1 MAESEPV
8 YIITGASK
16 GIGLETLKYFC
27 TIPGYII
34 TVSRSIPD
42 ELSQILN
49 KNQKKICHFLGNIE
63 DPEISDVIIETVEKR
78 GGKIDALIH
87 NAGLAPIAQIKDIDV
102 DIWKRLF
109 DVNFFSIVDLTQKAL
124 PYLRKAKGRV
134 LFVSS
139 GAAVKSKIGWSTY
152 CCSKGIY
159 LFLFYIILLIKLINN
174 L

>member
-1 MAESEPV
+1 MAESEPI

-34 TVSRSIPD
+34 TVSRTIPD
-42 ELSQILN
+42 ELSKILN
-49 KNQKKICHFLGNIE
+49 ENQKKICHFLGNVD
-63 DPEISDVIIETVEKR
+63 DPEIADVIINTVESK

-87 NAGLAPIAQIKDIDV
+87 NAGLAPIAQIKDIDLE
-102 DIWKRLF
+102 IWKKLF

-139 GAAVKSKIGWSTY
+139 GAAVKPKIGWSTY
-152 CCSKGIY
+152 CTSK
-159 LFLFYIILLIKLINN
+159 
-174 L
+174 